1 MIKHQNFRNI
11 MKFSLAFSML
21 CFREIDIV
29 DEISK
34 KYFKKK
40 NNNRKNFLGA
50 SHCIYLKF

>member
-1 MIKHQNFRNI
+1 